1 MEYKINRRLPENITK
16 FISINSNSLDIISP
30 ELFGVVLKW
39 IEDIEQFI
47 LNPDEEVDSK
57 ETLKVINEED
67 DSKYFTDQINT

>member
-1 MEYKINRRLPENITK
+1 LEYKINRRLPENITK